1 MPKKKMIGK
10 TKLQPDALTTSKDL
24 LNLVIQ
30 REKINPTS
38 VRLKESDKL
47 KLKKIVK
54 DVNEK
59 SASNISKA
67 GIIRALIHIGSK
79 IKKEKIID
87 AYKELL

>member
-1 MPKKKMIGK
+1 MAKKKIIGK
-10 TKLQPDALTTSKDL
+10 TKLKPDVLTTSKSPIYL
-24 LNLVIQ
+24 ITQ

-38 VRLKESDKL
+38 FRLKESDKL

-59 SASNISKA
+59 SPSTISET

-79 IKKEKIID
+79 AHPDKIRN